1 MNLYLILEP
10 PELGWDWDGE
20 PPTAGDSC
28 LDGHHSLVRGGL
40 SSLQFPPALDLLVL
54 PHLRLL
60 KNIQPAASF
69 GAPGPSL
76 RLLWLSAR
84 GRSENFGKRETPKLR
99 TLGEGSEEKGGA
111 LGTKREEKREMRG

>member
-1 MNLYLILEP
+1 MNLYLILESP
-10 PELGWDWDGE
+10 GLGWDWAGE
-20 PPTAGDSC
+20 TPTAGDSP
-28 LDGHHSLVRGGL
+28 LGGRSLVRGGL
-40 SSLQFPPALDLLVL
+40 SILQFPAALDLPVL

-76 RLLWLSAR
+76 PLLWLSAR